1 MNEGMNEGSSLQ
13 IVLVWFTRAHHS
25 FSGSKP
31 TEKSLLGHRL
41 LTWKKSHLG
50 VLLPS
55 LGCVVPVAGTDVRTG
70 DYKHLRGLL
79 RSVCQVS
86 SPLVN
91 ATLGGPLAVLTH
103 DSSVGLS
110 VKAAA

>member
-1 MNEGMNEGSSLQ
+1 MKEAPSRLS
-13 IVLVWFTRAHHS
+13 W
-25 FSGSKP
+25 SGS
-31 TEKSLLGHRL
+31 LGHIIHSRAPNL
-41 LTWKKSHLG
+41 QRNHCWGTVCSPGRRVIWVSYSH
-50 VLLPS
+50 PYEK
-55 LGCVVPVAGTDVRTG
+55 GCVVPVAGTDVRTG

-91 ATLGGPLAVLTH
+91 ATLGGPLAVLTR